1 MNVCIMSFTF
11 CQAAS
16 LNTLCKMASSS
27 SLGLYD
33 KAQNLDDEA
42 IHFLLGKSVHLIHI
56 KEEISL
62 FN

>member
-1 MNVCIMSFTF
+1 
-11 CQAAS
+11 
-16 LNTLCKMASSS
+16 MASSS